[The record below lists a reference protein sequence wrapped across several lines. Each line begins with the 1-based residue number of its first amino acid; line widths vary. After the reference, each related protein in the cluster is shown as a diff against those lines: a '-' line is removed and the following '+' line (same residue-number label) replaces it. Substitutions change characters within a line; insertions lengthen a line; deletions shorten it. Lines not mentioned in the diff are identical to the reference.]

1 MSPLA
6 TSSIPRSDLGV
17 MLSVWHALFLREA
30 LTRLTTGRAAW
41 FWLLMEPVFHVAA
54 MMVIFTTI
62 RIRHIGGI
70 DTAPWLMTG
79 LLVFFMFRRTA
90 TQAMNAISANQALFT
105 YRQVKP
111 VDTVLVRSGLEG
123 LLMVLI
129 SAVVWGGA
137 AFIGLSVTPADP
149 LTVLSSF
156 AGMWFIGLGFGL
168 TVSVLVELVPEGDRL
183 VRLVMLPLYFASGV
197 IFPLS
202 LIPPPYI
209 DWLMWNPL
217 AHATEAVRMGLA
229 PYYHA
234 VPGVSL
240 GYLHACAL
248 VLVFFGLA
256 LHRRFALNLVIR

>member
-1 MSPLA
+1 
-6 TSSIPRSDLGV
+6 

-30 LTRLTTGRAAW
+30 LTRLSTGRAAW
-41 FWLLMEPVFHVAA
+41 FWLLMEPVFHVVLL
-54 MMVIFTTI
+54 MVIFTVL

-70 DTAPWLMTG
+70 ETALWVMAG
-79 LLVFFMFRRTA
+79 LLVFFMFRRPA
-90 TQAMNAISANQALFT
+90 FQSMNAVSANQALFA

-111 VDTVLVRSGLEG
+111 VDTVLVRSALEG

-129 SAVVWGGA
+129 TAILSVGAAAVGMAVV
-137 AFIGLSVTPADP
+137 PADP

-156 AGMWFIGLGFGL
+156 AGMWIIGLGFGL
-168 TVSVLVELVPEGDRL
+168 TCSVFVELVPEGDRF
-183 VRLVMLPLYFASGV
+183 VKIMMFPLYFASGV

-202 LIPPPYI
+202 VVPQPYI
-209 DWLMWNPL
+209 GWLMMNPL
-217 AHATEAVRMGLA
+217 AHGTEAVRMGLA

-248 VLVFFGLA
+248 ALLFFGLA
-256 LHRRFALNLVIR
+256 LQRRFALKLVVR